1 MSFKI
6 YLDDLIVGSCIRIS
20 KSGKYRTAQ
29 RIRSAI
35 QFLKQKK
42 YIENYKISS
51 LCKNSLE
58 TVYLIS
64 APTELHK
71 KLITQS
77 LI

>member
-1 MSFKI
+1 MFIFTIAGYMS
-6 YLDDLIVGSCIRIS
+6 LQVVVLELS

-29 RIRSAI
+29 RI